1 MATLQAT
8 ADGWKYPE
16 FVNRY
21 HHAHDAYSTAV
32 WEGIFDRVKYKPMEE
47 TCLCLCKVKAV

>member
-8 ADGWKYPE
+8 ADRWKYPE

-32 WEGIFDRVKYKPMEE
+32 WEKTFDSGKYKLMEE
-47 TCLCLCKVKAV
+47 ASLWLCKVKVA